1 MSIIQK
7 SKTSNAWHV
16 LYVRSKHEKSIHDT
30 LQEKGIKSS
39 LPVIT
44 VHRQWSDRKKK
55 IQIPLFRGYVF
66 VYIDFKKQ
74 RLDVLHTDGVVKFIT
89 FGSNPAEIPE
99 VQMYWLDKLLTTSNV
114 AYEQEFPVNSEVEVF
129 IGPFKGLSGR
139 VKQKKSETRLV
150 VWFDA
155 IMQGVSIDIDPTY
168 LKGRKQKSID
178 YRATIPLATN
188 RQQ

>member
-89 FGSNPAEIPE
+89 FGDKIVAIPKVE
-99 VQMYWLDKLLTTSNV
+99 MYWLNKLLTTSNFRLV
-114 AYEQEFPVNSEVEVF
+114 QEFPLGKDVEGAY
-129 IGPFKGLSGR
+129 GPFKRLREAKSNISIQKHDWWSGLTSLYRGY
-139 VKQKKSETRLV
+139 KKILPR
-150 VWFDA
+150 
-155 IMQGVSIDIDPTY
+155 
-168 LKGRKQKSID
+168 
-178 YRATIPLATN
+178 
-188 RQQ
+188 